1 MLLNKTTALPQAGS
15 SASAL
20 GEPGLPRLPLVT
32 ILAVLCTF
40 LAPLLFYFG
49 TARSMVAIW
58 DSSETFAHGYIILPI
73 SLWLV
78 WRRRANFSLVP
89 PCPYWPALLLLL
101 AVGFGWLLA
110 RMGEVQVVMQYAFV
124 AMFPVIALAI
134 LGRRLAWSL
143 AFPLLFLLLAVP
155 FGEVFIDPLISFTAD
170 FTVWALQATGIP
182 VWRNGTR
189 FEIPSGSWS
198 VVEACSGIR
207 YLISSVTL
215 GCLYAYLTYRST
227 TRRALFMVMAVIVP
241 IVANGLRAYMIVM
254 IGHLSGMTAAVGV
267 DHLVYGWFFF
277 GLVMFLLFWV
287 GNFWREDQD
296 DVVVPATASSAALV
310 VGGSTAA
317 SIPAASRHI
326 VAMALAIV
334 AAMAV
339 WPLYA
344 GYSDRVT
351 AGGKPVQLG
360 KIDSTWVPAPAF
372 STWKPVFAP
381 AEASA
386 SMVLQPAGQTTATPP
401 VGMTILYYRNQT
413 NGKSLISSS
422 NRLVTEKDAMHQLRS
437 EKRLETVGARMLGLR
452 ESTLQGPDGAILVW
466 QWYWVGNQFTA
477 NDYVGK
483 LLQAKDKLLLRG
495 DDGAAILLSTPH
507 VADIEQARA
516 PLRAFV
522 SAHLPAI
529 ETALTAARS
538 R

>member
-1 MLLNKTTALPQAGS
+1 MQLNETLVGGKEMP
-15 SASAL
+15 
-20 GEPGLPRLPLVT
+20 GERSLPGLPVSTVLLIACAFLVP
-32 ILAVLCTF
+32 V
-40 LAPLLFYFG
+40 LFYFG

-78 WRRRANFSLVP
+78 WRRRANFSLLP
-89 PCPYWPALLLLL
+89 PTPYWPALLLLL

-110 RMGEVQVVMQYAFV
+110 RMGEVQVVMQYAFA

-155 FGEVFIDPLISFTAD
+155 FGEIFIDPLISFTAD

-182 VWRNGTR
+182 VLRNGTR
-189 FEIPSGSWS
+189 FDIPSGSWS

-227 TRRALFMVMAVIVP
+227 TRRALFMVMAVVVP
-241 IVANGLRAYMIVM
+241 IIANGLRAYMIVM

-296 DVVVPATASSAALV
+296 DTPAATSVIAAQAAAGASKAVGIAGSATASKRIAAMTV
-310 VGGSTAA
+310 
-317 SIPAASRHI
+317 
-326 VAMALAIV
+326 AIV
-334 AAMAV
+334 AVMAI

-344 GYSDRVT
+344 RYSDHVT
-351 AGGKPVQLG
+351 ASAGRVQLNM
-360 KIDSTWVPAPAF
+360 IASNWVPTPAF
-372 STWKPVFAP
+372 SPWVPVFAP
-381 AEASA
+381 AEARIGTVSKSVA
-386 SMVLQPAGQTTATPP
+386 ENGAAALP
-401 VGMTILYYRNQT
+401 VGMTVLYYRNQT

-422 NRLVTEKDAMHQLRS
+422 NRLVSEKDVMHQLRS
-437 EKRLETVGARMLGLR
+437 GKRLETVGTRMLGVR
-452 ESTLQGPDGAILVW
+452 ESVLQGPDGAILVW

-495 DDGAAILLSTPH
+495 DDGAAVLLSTPLTTN
-507 VADIEQARA
+507 DEQARA
-516 PLRAFV
+516 PLRAFLG
-522 SAHLPAI
+522 AHLPAI
-529 ETALTAARS
+529 EATLVAARS